1 MMILIVSVQIN
12 PLNLV
17 VIPVKKMINHINGV
31 NKRKKKN
38 QKKIQLKKKNQ
49 ILVYPVL
56 YLKIQTLIK
65 VLLLNIVNLL
75 KQENQKDDGVFMFLK
90 ENK

>member
-1 MMILIVSVQIN
+1 MILIVSVQIN

-31 NKRKKKN
+31 NKQKKKN

>member
-1 MMILIVSVQIN
+1 MILIVSVQIN

-31 NKRKKKN
+31 NKQKKKN

-56 YLKIQTLIK
+56 YLKIQILIK

>member
-1 MMILIVSVQIN
+1 MILIVSVQIN